1 MADPNDTLDPE
12 PVDAEFEP
20 ADDGRAPPP
29 NARRQNGV
37 FGHLLVFLLASV
49 AGGAIGFGAV
59 RYMPPATQIAT
70 DPDAATERSAL
81 GQSLTGLETR
91 LVALETADTPPD
103 LSDSLT
109 ALADR
114 LAALE
119 SALPGNNSAPI
130 DLAAIETRLAA
141 LEAAP
146 ADPAPAG
153 TLVDASE
160 LEARLET
167 LETALALID
176 ARTQQALDASQVE
189 MGPGIDPQILQAMT
203 DRITDIEAAVDGLAP
218 TVDTTPQLTRLT
230 SEIAGLQSDLA
241 AVRELAEAAQSSADN
256 ASRSIAEAPATDTGL
271 ASRQLAARALALTA
285 LREIAQT
292 GDGFEAERA
301 ALARL
306 WRGNADLA
314 AMADYS
320 RAGVPT
326 LGELTTGFPGDAIRE
341 AAGPGRVFFGLI
353 EVRRTDGSDTDTG
366 PLAMTALAERRLA
379 ENDLVG
385 AVTIAERLEGEAL
398 DTVRDWL
405 IQARARLDLAAR
417 LQSLREALAAS
428 AAEQGS
434 DPT

>member
-20 ADDGRAPPP
+20 ADDSRTPAPG
-29 NARRQNGV
+29 ARRQNGV
-37 FGHLLVFLLASV
+37 IGHLLVFLLASV
-49 AGGAIGFGAV
+49 AGGAIGIGVV

-70 DPDAATERSAL
+70 DPDAATERAAMA
-81 GQSLTGLETR
+81 QSLTRLESR
-91 LVALETADTPPD
+91 IIALETADTPPD
-103 LSDSLT
+103 LSGNLT
-109 ALADR
+109 ALSDR
-114 LAALE
+114 LAVLE
-119 SALPGNNSAPI
+119 NAPPDTNSAPA
-130 DLAAIETRLAA
+130 DLTAIEARITA

-146 ADPAPAG
+146 ANLAPAG
-153 TLVDASE
+153 AGFDASA
-160 LEARLET
+160 LDARLGA
-167 LETALALID
+167 LETALSMTD
-176 ARTQQALDASQVE
+176 ARAQQALDASRVE
-189 MGPGIDPQILQAMT
+189 MGPGIDPQILQAIT

-218 TVDTTPQLTRLT
+218 AVDTTPQLTRLT
-230 SEIAGLQSDLA
+230 SEIAEQQSELA
-241 AVRELAEAAQSSADN
+241 AVRALAEAAQSSADN
-256 ASRSIAEAPATDTGL
+256 ASRSIAEAPASDTGL

-326 LGELTTGFPGDAIRE
+326 LGELTAGFPGDAIRE

-385 AVTIAERLEGEAL
+385 AVTIAERLDGQAL
-398 DTVRDWL
+398 DTARDWL
-405 IQARARLDLAAR
+405 IQARARLDLTAR